1 MRVISGSARS
11 INLITPKGFDT
22 RPTTDKYKETLF
34 NCLQPYVGNSV
45 FADLFSGSGAIGIE
59 ALSRGAKTA
68 YFCDNSKE
76 AIDCIKQNL
85 AKTKLAD
92 KAVVYKEDV
101 SFFVKNRI
109 KEIPDIIFIDPP
121 FKKHLEKDVIPILS
135 ENGLIGEETIIVV
148 ECDYD
153 ADFEFLNEYSLE
165 IFKIKEYK
173 TNKHVFI
180 RKNTERNNI

>member
-1 MRVISGSARS
+1 MRVIAGSARS

-34 NCLQPYVGNSV
+34 NCLQSYIGNSV
-45 FADLFSGSGAIGIE
+45 FVDLFAGSGAIGIE
-59 ALSRGAKTA
+59 ALSRGAAKA

-76 AIDCIKQNL
+76 AVNCIKENL
-85 AKTKLAD
+85 NKTRLSD
-92 KAVVYKEDV
+92 KAVVYKEDA
-101 SFFVKNRI
+101 SFFIKNRI
-109 KEIPDIIFIDPP
+109 KETPDIIFIDPP
-121 FKKHLEKDVIPILS
+121 FKLHLEKDVIPLLDS
-135 ENGLIGEETIIVV
+135 LKLIGEDTIIVV

-153 ADFEFLNEYSLE
+153 AEFEFLDELNLE

-180 RKNTERNNI
+180 QKKGI

>member
-1 MRVISGSARS
+1 MRVIAGTARS

-34 NCLQPYVGNSV
+34 NCLQSYVGKCV
-45 FADLFSGSGAIGIE
+45 FVDLFAGSGAIGIE
-59 ALSRGAKTA
+59 ALSRGAAKA

-76 AIDCIKQNL
+76 AINCIKENL
-85 AKTKLAD
+85 SKTKLAD

-109 KEIPDIIFIDPP
+109 KEIPDIIFLDPP
-121 FKKHLEKDVIPILS
+121 FKLHLEKDIIPLLVS
-135 ENGLIGEETIIVV
+135 TELIGEETIIVV

-153 ADFEFLNEYSLE
+153 AEFDFLDDLNLE
-165 IFKIKEYK
+165 IFKEKEYK

-180 RKNTERNNI
+180 CKK

>member
-1 MRVISGSARS
+1 MRVIAGSARS

-34 NCLQPYVGNSV
+34 NCLQSYIGNSV
-45 FADLFSGSGAIGIE
+45 FVDLFAGSGAIGIE
-59 ALSRGAKTA
+59 ALSRGAAKA

-76 AIDCIKQNL
+76 AVNCIKENL
-85 AKTKLAD
+85 NKTRLSD

-101 SFFVKNRI
+101 YFFIKNRI
-109 KEIPDIIFIDPP
+109 KETPDIIFIDPP
-121 FKKHLEKDVIPILS
+121 FKLHFEKDVIPLLDS
-135 ENGLIGEETIIVV
+135 LKLIGEDTIIVV

-153 ADFEFLNEYSLE
+153 AEFEFLDELNLE

-180 RKNTERNNI
+180 QKKGI

>member
-1 MRVISGSARS
+1 MRVIAGTARS
-11 INLITPKGFDT
+11 INLITPKGLDT

-34 NCLQPYVGNSV
+34 NCLQSYVGNCV
-45 FADLFSGSGAIGIE
+45 FVDLFAGSGAIGIE
-59 ALSRGAKTA
+59 ALSRGAAKA

-76 AIDCIKQNL
+76 AINENL
-85 AKTKLAD
+85 SKTKLAD

-109 KEIPDIIFIDPP
+109 KEIPDIIFLDPP
-121 FKKHLEKDVIPILS
+121 FKLHLEKDIIPLLVS
-135 ENGLIGEETIIVV
+135 TDLIGEDTKIIV

-153 ADFEFLNEYSLE
+153 SNFDFLDDLNLE
-165 IFKIKEYK
+165 IFKEKEYK

-180 RKNTERNNI
+180 CKK

>member
-1 MRVISGSARS
+1 MRVIAGTARS

-34 NCLQPYVGNSV
+34 NCLQSYIGNSV
-45 FADLFSGSGAIGIE
+45 FVDLFAGSGAIGIE
-59 ALSRGAKTA
+59 ALSRGAAKA

-76 AIDCIKQNL
+76 AVNCIKENL
-85 AKTKLAD
+85 NKTKLSD
-92 KAVVYKEDV
+92 KAVVYKEDA
-101 SFFVKNRI
+101 SFFIKNRI
-109 KEIPDIIFIDPP
+109 KETPDIIFIDPP
-121 FKKHLEKDVIPILS
+121 FKLHLEKDVIPLLDS
-135 ENGLIGEETIIVV
+135 LKLIGEDTIIVV

-153 ADFEFLNEYSLE
+153 AEFEFLDELKLE

-180 RKNTERNNI
+180 QKKGV

>member
-1 MRVISGSARS
+1 MRVIAGSARS

-34 NCLQPYVGNSV
+34 NCLQSYIGNSV
-45 FADLFSGSGAIGIE
+45 FVDLFAGSGAIGIE
-59 ALSRGAKTA
+59 ALSRGAAKA

-76 AIDCIKQNL
+76 AVNCIKENL
-85 AKTKLAD
+85 NKTKLSD
-92 KAVVYKEDV
+92 KAVVYKEDA
-101 SFFVKNRI
+101 SFFIKNRI
-109 KEIPDIIFIDPP
+109 KETPDIIFIDPP
-121 FKKHLEKDVIPILS
+121 FKLHLEKDVIPLLDS
-135 ENGLIGEETIIVV
+135 LKLIGEDTIIVV

-153 ADFEFLNEYSLE
+153 SEFEFLDELNLE

-180 RKNTERNNI
+180 QKKGI

>member
-1 MRVISGSARS
+1 MRVIAGTARS

-34 NCLQPYVGNSV
+34 NCLQSYIGNSV
-45 FADLFSGSGAIGIE
+45 FVDLFAGSGAIGIE
-59 ALSRGAKTA
+59 ALSRGAAKA

-76 AIDCIKQNL
+76 AVNCIKENL
-85 AKTKLAD
+85 NKTRLSD

-101 SFFVKNRI
+101 SFFIKNRI
-109 KEIPDIIFIDPP
+109 KETPDIIFIDPP
-121 FKKHLEKDVIPILS
+121 FKLHLEKDIIPLLDS
-135 ENGLIGEETIIVV
+135 LKLIGEDTIIVV

-153 ADFEFLNEYSLE
+153 AEFEFLDELKLE

-180 RKNTERNNI
+180 QKKGV

>member
-1 MRVISGSARS
+1 MRVIAGSARS

-34 NCLQPYVGNSV
+34 NCLQSYVGNCV
-45 FADLFSGSGAIGIE
+45 FVDLFSGSGAIGIE
-59 ALSRGAKTA
+59 ALSRGATKA
-68 YFCDNSKE
+68 YFCDNSRE
-76 AIDCIKQNL
+76 AYECIKTNL
-85 AKTKLAD
+85 EKTKLIE
-92 KAVVYKEDV
+92 KAVVYKEDA

-121 FKKHLEKDVIPILS
+121 FKKHLEKEIIPLLDS
-135 ENGLIGEETIIVV
+135 KNLIGEDTKIIV

-153 ADFEFLNEYSLE
+153 ADFDFLKDYSLE

-180 RKNTERNNI
+180 QRAE

>member
-1 MRVISGSARS
+1 MRVIAGTARS

-34 NCLQPYVGNSV
+34 NCLQSYVGNCV
-45 FADLFSGSGAIGIE
+45 FVDLFAGSGAIGIE
-59 ALSRGAKTA
+59 ALSRGAAKA

-76 AIDCIKQNL
+76 AINCIKENL
-85 AKTKLAD
+85 NKTKLAE

-109 KEIPDIIFIDPP
+109 KEVPDIIFIDPP
-121 FKKHLEKDVIPILS
+121 FKLHLEKDVIPLLS
-135 ENGLIGEETIIVV
+135 SSDLIGEDTIIVV

-153 ADFEFLNEYSLE
+153 AEFDFLDDLNLE
-165 IFKIKEYK
+165 IFKVKEYK

-180 RKNTERNNI
+180 QKK